1 MGLTIGAPPGIS
13 HARGGTVNQTLRTPL
28 KNSLT
33 QLVERELRDAL
44 ISGRLRPGEA
54 LKIRD
59 LATQLGVSPTPVRE
73 ALMKLAA
80 ERAIEANH
88 ARSFRVPVLTRD
100 GYVEICAIRRAVE
113 GLAAAQA
120 AGKATPPEIRTLR
133 GINRQFQDA
142 KARGDAA
149 ATLIHN
155 QRFRFGLYALSGMPS
170 LLAIIES
177 LWLRIGPAFTLL
189 YPRSPSD
196 PEYRQEY
203 ADALRALERRDPD
216 AARAAI
222 ERAIDIGSLRIMA
235 HFDRPASQCG
245 KRDALDRPVHAPAAK
260 RARKSG

>member
-1 MGLTIGAPPGIS
+1 VT
-13 HARGGTVNQTLRTPL
+13 QTLRTPL

-59 LATQLGVSPTPVRE
+59 LATRLGVSPTPIRE

-88 ARSFRVPVLTRD
+88 ARSFRVPVLTRE
-100 GYVEICAIRRAVE
+100 GYVEICAIRRVVE
-113 GLAAAQA
+113 GFAAAQA
-120 AGKATPPEIRTLR
+120 ARLATPAEIRTLR

-142 KARGDAA
+142 KAKGDAA
-149 ATLIHN
+149 ATLTHN
-155 QRFRFGLYALSGMPS
+155 QRFRFGLYSLSRMPS

-189 YPRSPSD
+189 YPRAPSD

-203 ADALRALERRDPD
+203 ADALRALERRDPE

-222 ERAIDIGSLRIMA
+222 ERAIDIGSLRILA
-235 HFDRPASQCG
+235 HFNHPAAESGLQDATDRPS
-245 KRDALDRPVHAPAAK
+245 HAPAAK
-260 RARKSG
+260 RARRSG